1 MHLQLQKR
9 LLCGCKEPKKA
20 KKSKVSWRVKSLI
33 QKSYAPALENSED
46 IGSRTSSWHQ
56 SHQSSEIKGHKKG
69 NNDKGS
75 AGVPILEISWDG
87 SWIHLNTLYTFF
99 IILPYSSNTKCA
111 RDPQYTHKHLHTH
124 IYIYIHMYYLYII
137 YIQHTMPRYSPEP
150 IAKDAAQSMNS
161 MQHPTKRPT
170 NWTD

>member
-1 MHLQLQKR
+1 VGARSPRKPKR
-9 LLCGCKEPKKA
+9 A
-20 KKSKVSWRVKSLI
+20 KWAEEWRALV

-111 RDPQYTHKHLHTH
+111 RDPQYTHKHLH
-124 IYIYIHMYYLYII
+124 IYICIIYIYII